1 VKLLTGLKDNLRPI
15 MAEIET
21 ARLRLRPYILDD
33 LDRLSIILSNPE
45 VMKYSPRGP
54 IPKGKEKQ
62 VTRDIL
68 EYFIEH
74 WEKYGFGV
82 WAIVEKASRKLI
94 GHCGLNCLPNSPDI
108 EIIYRLDQNYWNQGI
123 ATEATKAAINYGFN
137 SAKLYKIV
145 AIAVPQHIASRRVME
160 KAGLKYEKNAHY
172 YKIDVVYYSILREN
186 WNW

>member
-1 VKLLTGLKDNLRPI
+1 

-21 ARLRLRPYILDD
+21 ARLRLRPYTLDD
-33 LDRLSIILSNPE
+33 LDRLAVILSNPE

-54 IPKGKEKQ
+54 IAKGKEKQ

-82 WAIVEKASRKLI
+82 WAAIEKPTRKLI

-108 EIIYRLDQNYWNQGI
+108 EIIYRFDQNYWNQGI
-123 ATEATKAAINYGFN
+123 ATETTKAILYYGF
-137 SAKLYKIV
+137 SFVKLHKIV
-145 AIAVPQHIASRRVME
+145 AIASPKHIASRRVME
-160 KAGLKYEKNAHY
+160 KAGLKYEKDARF
-172 YKIDVVYYSILREN
+172 YKLDVVYYSITKDE
-186 WNW
+186 WQPDDF

>member
-1 VKLLTGLKDNLRPI
+1 
-15 MAEIET
+15 M
-21 ARLRLRPYILDD
+21 
-33 LDRLSIILSNPE
+33 
-45 VMKYSPRGP
+45 
-54 IPKGKEKQ
+54 
-62 VTRDIL
+62 
-68 EYFIEH
+68 EH

-123 ATEATKAAINYGFN
+123 ATEATKAAINYGLN